1 MEILDMAR
9 QLGEAIR
16 DSEIM
21 SRVKAAEQAQQND
34 AEAQKLIGEYNL
46 ARMQLAQ
53 RAQKEDITK
62 EEMEEIQKALS
73 AEFEKLTKNA
83 VISEFLESR
92 AALDAIVNQVE
103 QLCVHASGSSPVMKC
118 VGIGL
123 ITNLAGQVCRDAQQ
137 GTAASAVELCGV
149 FCALYAALPLVES
162 LLTVVER
169 LV

>member
-21 SRVKAAEQAQQND
+21 ARVKAAEEAQQND

-46 ARMQLAQ
+46 TRMQLAQ

-62 EEMEEIQKALS
+62 EEMEKIQQELS

-92 AALDAIVNQVE
+92 AALDAIVNQVNSI
-103 QLCVHASGSSPVMKC
+103 LTHF
-118 VGIGL
+118 
-123 ITNLAGQVCRDAQQ
+123 ITGEDPDGCTHNCS
-137 GTAASAVELCGV
+137 TCGG
-149 FCALYAALPLVES
+149 CH
-162 LLTVVER
+162 
-169 LV
+169 